1 MDRILITIYNGLE
14 VVHIE
19 ERLTIR
25 RHKLSLWSGFS
36 TTMFKHMNISMR
48 YWARTQQISY
58 LFGEIRV
65 ICRYCFNQDWLNF

>member
-25 RHKLSLWSGFS
+25 RYKLSLWSGFS
-36 TTMFKHMNISMR
+36 M
-48 YWARTQQISY
+48 
-58 LFGEIRV
+58 
-65 ICRYCFNQDWLNF
+65 

>member
-19 ERLTIR
+19 EPLAIR

-36 TTMFKHMNISMR
+36 MTMF
-48 YWARTQQISY
+48 
-58 LFGEIRV
+58 
-65 ICRYCFNQDWLNF
+65 